1 MKYLFICFF
10 ISLCGF
16 AHADTKEAIQSRAE
30 WVESQ
35 YEKGAMSESDA
46 VAEIQ
51 DLKRRALALETPE
64 SPVISSRP
72 PPPKMAEIAGSSL
85 LRQAT
90 VPGPAGWSIFRFL
103 GGLSGWGLII
113 FVIVSGIALFALVVL
128 LAILID
134 YAKAA
139 EAAQQSRVQ
148 ATTPTT
154 NRNSGPSLAS
164 VIGTVPARSI
174 PQRQSQLIHL
184 HVCDD
189 YEPEE
194 ALIARGY
201 SWSNPEHVAF
211 LREAREADRARERRH
226 RSQLHS
232 GEVPDHL
239 I

>member
-1 MKYLFICFF
+1 MKYLIILFLLFC
-10 ISLCGF
+10 CRT
-16 AHADTKEAIQSRAE
+16 AYADSKEAIQSRAE

-35 YEKGAMSESDA
+35 YEKRVMSESDA

-51 DLKRRALALETPE
+51 DLKRRALALNEPVTYQS
-64 SPVISSRP
+64 SPVNTQKI
-72 PPPKMAEIAGSSL
+72 AEIGGTSL

-90 VPGPAGWSIFRFL
+90 VPGPAGWSVFRFL

-113 FVIVSGIALFALVVL
+113 FVIISGIALFTLVIVS
-128 LAILID
+128 AILID

-148 ATTPTT
+148 ATAPTAD
-154 NRNSGPSLAS
+154 RNSGPSLAS
-164 VIGTVPARSI
+164 VIGTVPVRPI
-174 PQRQSQLIHL
+174 PQGHSQLIYL

-189 YEPEE
+189 HESEE
-194 ALIARGY
+194 TLIARGY